1 MKDMNR
7 NVLVTNETNTPR
19 AWLTCRKMAQN
30 DINDVLDYLGRIERG
45 DNLNS
50 IKIIDQIETLE
61 PMFIEIFKVVNGC
74 VSDSPKVEL
83 TLLEFIQGN
92 TSLRYNYELNDSNLS
107 EYMDCLDKN
116 LNDYLMMCLEWGRS
130 NHSLPSE
137 EILET
142 NRFIKQLKIVQKKMR
157 FLRYLYVSEING
169 YIDHEKLES
178 LETRIQFMA
187 GNVGQFCLALS
198 VVGDKD
204 DIFSKPPYLLCLIVL
219 VELEIKKIFL
229 GELKTSKFTQ
239 SRTFKDKKLPKGF
252 SHHLRS
258 LLVYLRNKKLE
269 NFPNSVSSRNIDVA
283 IEFLLVFL
291 NDDGLNH
298 VINGNLLNEVG
309 AIVGDVLYVI
319 QKLLPTSINKDD
331 TRKINICSI
340 QILDKTEHLKAQ
352 VEKYYKS
359 LKFTP
364 SQFPIVGGLR
374 FLDSLL
380 GKLNDMLKFESGL
393 VFMMR
398 PHIAILE
405 KELSSLSSI
414 FRDVA
419 RCIMNIKF
427 LKIFKGVQSIW
438 HMKLKLPL
446 TLFLLSIMLFGISFA
461 HFLQS

>member
-1 MKDMNR
+1 
-7 NVLVTNETNTPR
+7 
-19 AWLTCRKMAQN
+19 MAQN
-30 DINDVLDYLGRIERG
+30 DINDVLDYLRRIKRG

-61 PMFIEIFKVVNGC
+61 PMFIEVFKVVNGC
-74 VSDSPKVEL
+74 VSASPKVEL

-107 EYMDCLDKN
+107 EYMDCLNKN

-178 LETRIQFMA
+178 LETRIQFVA

-219 VELEIKKIFL
+219 VELEMKKIFL

-252 SHHLRS
+252 SHHLCS
-258 LLVYLRNKKLE
+258 LLVHLRNKKLE

-283 IEFLLVFL
+283 IEFLLV
-291 NDDGLNH
+291 
-298 VINGNLLNEVG
+298 
-309 AIVGDVLYVI
+309 
-319 QKLLPTSINKDD
+319 
-331 TRKINICSI
+331 
-340 QILDKTEHLKAQ
+340 
-352 VEKYYKS
+352 S
-359 LKFTP
+359 LMMM
-364 SQFPIVGGLR
+364 
-374 FLDSLL
+374 

-405 KELSSLSSI
+405 KEISSLSSI

-419 RCIMNIKF
+419 QMHHEHKILKDIRRHTINLAYEAEVAIDSILAQYNAFWHIFCSLPTILKEIMNS
-427 LKIFKGVQSIW
+427 GRW
-438 HMKLKLPL
+438 
-446 TLFLLSIMLFGISFA
+446 TLLLSLVMA
-461 HFLQS
+461 